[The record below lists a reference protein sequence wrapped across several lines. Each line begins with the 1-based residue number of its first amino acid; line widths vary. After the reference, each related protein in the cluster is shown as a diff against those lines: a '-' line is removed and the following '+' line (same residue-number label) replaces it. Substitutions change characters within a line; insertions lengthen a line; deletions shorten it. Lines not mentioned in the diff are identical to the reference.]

1 MKKIL
6 SIQDDPWPLLTE
18 MEDIDSNIA
27 GNFQRFFPKQ
37 AVNSGAVW
45 DVIKQCNRVSQGI

>member
-6 SIQDDPWPLLTE
+6 SIQDDSWTLITE
-18 MEDIDSNIA
+18 MEDINSNIA
-27 GNFQRFFPKQ
+27 GNFQRFFAKQ
-37 AVNSGAVW
+37 AVNSGALW